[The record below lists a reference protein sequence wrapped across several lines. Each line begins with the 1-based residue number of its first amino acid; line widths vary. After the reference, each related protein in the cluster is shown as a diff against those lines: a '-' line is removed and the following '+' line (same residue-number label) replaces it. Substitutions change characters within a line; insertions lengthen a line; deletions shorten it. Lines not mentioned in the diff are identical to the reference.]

1 MLSLASVLNWD
12 LSIKMGP
19 EKKKKKDSGLYILIE
34 HLNKHFLTQSSQ

>member
-19 EKKKKKDSGLYILIE
+19 EKKKKDSGLYILIE